1 MKTPNP
7 NSIHEK
13 NPNFCVFSCIR
24 SIFVCLCLCSKIRL
38 RKKNGLREKR
48 VLQALFFTERY
59 FSKMRETRI
68 LSRSVK
74 L

>member
-1 MKTPNP
+1 
-7 NSIHEK
+7 
-13 NPNFCVFSCIR
+13 
-24 SIFVCLCLCSKIRL
+24 L

-59 FSKMRETRI
+59 RSEMRETRI

>member
-1 MKTPNP
+1 
-7 NSIHEK
+7 
-13 NPNFCVFSCIR
+13 
-24 SIFVCLCLCSKIRL
+24 L

-59 FSKMRETRI
+59 RSEMRETCT

>member
-1 MKTPNP
+1 
-7 NSIHEK
+7 
-13 NPNFCVFSCIR
+13 
-24 SIFVCLCLCSKIRL
+24 L

-68 LSRSVK
+68 LSCSVK